1 MTKFPVLGILVAM
14 ILLSS
19 SPIRGQA
26 DTVASYGDTGSV
38 GFTGKMPEKPTPP
51 PEVTLPPAEKK
62 EITPSPITVPNGGTQ
77 VVTLPATGDSS
88 NKVYFVTA
96 LLFVAFIVLLFE
108 RIQKK
113 ASIIN
118 L

>member
-1 MTKFPVLGILVAM
+1 M
-14 ILLSS
+14 
-19 SPIRGQA
+19 
-26 DTVASYGDTGSV
+26 
-38 GFTGKMPEKPTPP
+38 
-51 PEVTLPPAEKK
+51 
-62 EITPSPITVPNGGTQ
+62 
-77 VVTLPATGDSS
+77 TLPATGDSS

-113 ASIIN
+113 ASKIN

>member
-1 MTKFPVLGILVAM
+1 
-14 ILLSS
+14 
-19 SPIRGQA
+19 
-26 DTVASYGDTGSV
+26 
-38 GFTGKMPEKPTPP
+38 MPEKPTPP

-108 RIQKK
+108 RMQKK
-113 ASIIN
+113 LQKSIYRLETRRN
-118 L
+118 SLLRLR